1 MTRRN
6 SFLGLNPC
14 CFKPFFL
21 WVFVFQV
28 IFSPSFIFAAEDEK
42 KEPSIS
48 QDKFQ
53 VNLPGRSA
61 SERNP
66 FDQLSVQKI
75 QESLKTIGY
84 DIGEAFGLIDKKTSA
99 AVRKF
104 REDFEIVSDDL
115 FSDHLISTLFHYA
128 EVAKVHPDWK
138 DITLSKSFTE
148 WINKQ
153 PTKEQ
158 VRISKLRRSGSA
170 KQIVTLLNAYKAD
183 QKKAEAAAKPEK
195 KKVVKAEAEKTE
207 AKKEETPPVLDAK
220 ALSISVPIAE
230 AVTKNNLVP
239 SEEESPVEEK
249 SVDELAP
256 QKDVAAERSEPSPI
270 PASEPEKPETSLA
283 IDSGIQQNPRGSGKE
298 ASFQT
303 ILEQAKDLKAFDPSK
318 LVTWEGD
325 DCGCLVD
332 LSGKTIYGFYPFW
345 LAGEPQKIDFS
356 LLSRIAYYALSF
368 DKKGEMS
375 PLLHWH
381 PRTADFVT
389 EAQRYRTKVD
399 LVIYKNDWSEWFHFS
414 TKDQLFIIDK
424 TSTNIVQAVHQ
435 KMPDTL
441 ENRVKSMMSSK
452 ESTTMGDGVTL
463 YFDDYPEDARAV
475 AFFESF
481 IKTLRL
487 KLDAANPNYKLNLIL
502 PMNAI
507 GKGIYSFE
515 NLEKFMHDEES
526 SADDDIDLFLV
537 ILEKPTTDTKKALR
551 LSFEQDHAFKGNQRK
566 NMLRKIIPVISPV
579 GHGSENADPFEHDLI
594 YFEDNFGGVGFWPL
608 PLTTDKNA
616 EKVTEIV
623 DRVFNKT
630 KDLDLL
636 HRLIPED
643 TFSLCK
649 WICPNRWYFRLAYD
663 LLFVLLFLY
672 ALIALQNTAFR
683 NIFNQYRQFF
693 ILTVLLAILI
703 LYSAVMCDPY
713 LNGKKDEVTLGL
725 IFIGVFFW
733 IWRNYIQMKEA
744 EYP

>member
-28 IFSPSFIFAAEDEK
+28 IFSPSFIFAAKDEK

-84 DIGEAFGLIDKKTSA
+84 DIGETFGLIDKKTSA

-138 DITLSKSFTE
+138 DITLSKSFTD

-195 KKVVKAEAEKTE
+195 KKVVKVEVEKTE
-207 AKKEETPPVLDAK
+207 AKKEETPPVLDVK
-220 ALSISVPIAE
+220 TLSISVPIAE
-230 AVTKNNLVP
+230 AVTKNNLV
-239 SEEESPVEEK
+239 SSKEKSPVEEK
-249 SVDELAP
+249 NADELVS
-256 QKDVAAERSEPSPI
+256 QKDVAAERSEPSPA
-270 PASEPEKPETSLA
+270 PESEPEKSEASLA
-283 IDSGIQQNPRGSGKE
+283 VDSGIQQDSGGSGKE

-303 ILEQAKDLKAFDPSK
+303 ILEQAKDLRAFDPSK

-381 PRTADFVT
+381 SRTADFVR

-399 LVIYKNDWSEWFHFS
+399 LVIYKNDWSDWFHFS
-414 TKDQLFIIDK
+414 KKDQWFVIDK
-424 TSTNIVQAVHQ
+424 TTRNIVQAVHQ
-435 KMPDTL
+435 KIPDTL
-441 ENRVKSMMSSK
+441 ETRIKSLMSSK
-452 ESTTMGDGVTL
+452 ESTTMGDGVTI
-463 YFDDYPEDARAV
+463 YFSKYPKDKQAIT
-475 AFFESF
+475 FFKSF
-481 IKTLRL
+481 IQTLRR
-487 KLDAANPNYKLNLIL
+487 KLGKANPNYKLNL
-502 PMNAI
+502 MFRMDVM
-507 GKGIYSFE
+507 GEGIYAFE
-515 NLEKFMHDEES
+515 TLKEIMN
-526 SADDDIDLFLV
+526 DIDLFLI
-537 ILEKPTTDTKKALR
+537 ILPKKKPISDTKKALR
-551 LSFEQDHAFKGNQRK
+551 TSFEKDPTFTGDARK
-566 NMLRKIIPVISPV
+566 TMLRKIIPVIDPRNNDLD
-579 GHGSENADPFEHDLI
+579 ENKSNEDKPFVHHII

-608 PLTTDKNA
+608 PLTSDQGAVEVAKVLNDK
-616 EKVTEIV
+616 
-623 DRVFNKT
+623 FNKT

-636 HRLIPED
+636 SRLIPEES
-643 TFSLCK
+643 FSLCK

-663 LLFVLLFLY
+663 LLFSLLFLY
-672 ALIALQNTAFR
+672 ALIALQNTALR

-703 LYSAVMCDPY
+703 LYSAVICDPY

-725 IFIGVFFW
+725 IFVGIFFW

-744 EYP
+744 KYP